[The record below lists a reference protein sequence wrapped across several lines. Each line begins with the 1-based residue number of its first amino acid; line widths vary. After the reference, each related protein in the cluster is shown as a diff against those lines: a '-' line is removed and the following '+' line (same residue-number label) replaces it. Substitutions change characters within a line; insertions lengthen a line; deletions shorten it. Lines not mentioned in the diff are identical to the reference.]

1 LDSTLNTQQ
10 HFNTTRHQFDHY
22 VFLIQPWVYAFEQPY
37 LYRQPIIKPLACL
50 FGTQLQLSTH
60 RLPTIQLLDIRA
72 PHEQQQADF
81 VC

>member
-1 LDSTLNTQQ
+1 L
-10 HFNTTRHQFDHY
+10 
-22 VFLIQPWVYAFEQPY
+22 VYAFEQPY